1 MNKIEKK
8 GWMLMVIL
16 IYLKD
21 LRDTNPL
28 KYVFLLNALKYNTT
42 CLNELFDIFFE
53 NGNHIDLINY
63 LLRNDVSNRT
73 TQQMNELR
81 NWARNF

>member
-1 MNKIEKK
+1 MNKIEQK
-8 GWMLMVIL
+8 GWMLIAL
-16 IYLKD
+16 IIYLKN

-28 KYVFLLNALKYNTT
+28 RYIFLLNAVKHNTT
-42 CLNELFDIFFE
+42 CLDELFDKFLE
-53 NGNHIDLINY
+53 NNNEDLINY
-63 LLRNDVSNRT
+63 LIRDNISNRT